1 MLSYLLFNRNCA
13 SRWGLTVVEPIPEAV
28 EPILNQ
34 VFRGSEVEPRID
46 CFENQLRCSRNS
58 VQVLR
63 GMEQESEGVQNRG
76 QTFVYDAL
84 ESYSKSVIVL
94 RISSSS

>member
-1 MLSYLLFNRNCA
+1 MLPYLLFNRNCV
-13 SRWGLTVVEPIPEAV
+13 SVWGLTVVEPIPEAV

-46 CFENQLRCSRNS
+46 CFENQLWCSRNS
-58 VQVLR
+58 VQELR
-63 GMEQESEGVQNRG
+63 GMEQESEGGQSRG

-84 ESYSKSVIVL
+84 ESYSKLVIVL
-94 RISSSS
+94 RINSSS